1 MNASNVFE
9 IRTARDA
16 RAIKTGVLSKNACG
30 VLFLFFCRKLQ
41 KCTPPGCEPLVVF
54 LRGSAGALWLRGA
67 YMEMEIKKY
76 RGFLVW

>member
-30 VLFLFFCRKLQ
+30 VLFLFFVENGKNLPHQ
-41 KCTPPGCEPLVVF
+41 GVNP
-54 LRGSAGALWLRGA
+54 
-67 YMEMEIKKY
+67 
-76 RGFLVW
+76 